1 METHLYNKRPSMPTP
16 LPDLLRTSAN
26 RQRQRELAPG
36 ECLSSRRDRCMLCF
50 ASRIGYAEEMAGKQQ
65 AVAEFWEGFGTG
77 VPCGPIIVSPEGRHY
92 RTVSKRKAFLR
103 GRNFAL
109 GLIGVD
115 EGTDKNFALDIG
127 SCAIEPA
134 SHARIYAVVIETL
147 QKKEY
152 AALAPEVNYVIVKG
166 DDREAIVILNLN
178 HFSSANRR
186 EVNNLSKTITH
197 KSKNVTGIY
206 AFVDEQR
213 SRYYLSGT
221 PRKDDRP
228 NARPL
233 TKIHG
238 VDGLLHVV
246 GETKFLYSPLSFTQT
261 NHTILASFTQAAKE
275 MLALSSDDHLYDL
288 YCGYGLFS
296 LTLAPH
302 VRTVTAVEL
311 SRSSINDGI
320 ANAKR
325 NKAVNVRFH
334 AADITED
341 SLAKY
346 LPHDM
351 PVGVRKGMK
360 VLLDPPRAGT
370 SEGVNE
376 LIAAQRPTKVLHIFC
391 NTGVIGQELKRWKKA
406 GYRPTAVRPAD
417 MFPGTGEMEMMV
429 LLEPSEK

>member
-1 METHLYNKRPSMPTP
+1 MPTP
-16 LPDLLRTSAN
+16 LFDLLRASAN
-26 RQRQRELAPG
+26 RQRQRDLPHG
-36 ECLSSRRDRCMLCF
+36 ECQSSRRDRCTLCF
-50 ASRIGYAEEMAGKQQ
+50 ASRIGYAEELAGKQK

-77 VPCGPIIVSPEGRHY
+77 VACGPIITSPEGRQY

-115 EGTDKNFALDIG
+115 DETDRSFALDVG

-134 SHARIYAVVIETL
+134 SHAHIYAVVQETL

-166 DDREAIVILNLN
+166 NDREAIVILNLN

-197 KSKNVTGIY
+197 KAKNVTGIHV
-206 AFVDEQR
+206 FVDEQR
-213 SRYYLSGT
+213 SRYYLSGA
-221 PRKDDRP
+221 PRKDDRT

-238 VDGLLHVV
+238 VDGLLHTV
-246 GETKFLYSPLSFTQT
+246 GATKFLYSPLSFTQT
-261 NHTILASFTQAAKE
+261 NHSILESFTQTARE
-275 MLALSSDDHLYDL
+275 MLSLIADDHLYDL

-296 LTLAPH
+296 LTLAQH
-302 VRTVTAVEL
+302 VRTVTAVEM

-325 NKAVNVRFH
+325 NKAANVRFH
-334 AADITED
+334 SADISAE
-341 SLAKY
+341 SLVKF
-346 LPHDM
+346 LPSDM
-351 PVGVRKGMK
+351 PERTRAGMK
-360 VLLDPPRAGT
+360 VLLDPPRAGVA
-370 SEGVNE
+370 EGV
-376 LIAAQRPTKVLHIFC
+376 IDMIGAQRPAKVLHIFC
-391 NTGVIGQELKRWKKA
+391 NTGIIGQELKRWKKA
-406 GYRPTAVRPAD
+406 GYRPTAVRPTD

-429 LLEPSEK
+429 LLEPAEK